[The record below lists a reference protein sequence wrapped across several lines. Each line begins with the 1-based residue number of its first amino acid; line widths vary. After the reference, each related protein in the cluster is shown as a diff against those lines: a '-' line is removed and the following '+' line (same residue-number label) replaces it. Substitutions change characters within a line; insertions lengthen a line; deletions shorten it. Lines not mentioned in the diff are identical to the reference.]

1 MGERRERF
9 EQQLEKAAKAANRK
23 DSLFRRVM
31 ARTILIFFVCAGLIV
46 GMVGVFISG
55 ILIMG
60 GTKLLSDIWEQSS
73 DPFFF
78 FGLFSVLVGGTGG
91 LVLGMLVWDF
101 LMRKTDF
108 ITDETRRTL
117 WRS

>member
-9 EQQLEKAAKAANRK
+9 ERQLEREAKAANRK
-23 DSLFRRVM
+23 DTLFRRVM
-31 ARTILIFFVCAGLIV
+31 ARIMLLFFGCAGLIV
-46 GMVGVFISG
+46 GMVGIFISG
-55 ILIMG
+55 ILMMG
-60 GTKLLSDIWEQSS
+60 GTKLLSDIWERSN

-78 FGLFSVLVGGTGG
+78 FGLFSVVVGGTGG

-108 ITDETRRTL
+108 ITHETRRAL

>member
-1 MGERRERF
+1 MGQRRERF
-9 EQQLEKAAKAANRK
+9 ERQLEKAANKE
-23 DSLFRRVM
+23 DTLFRRVV
-31 ARTILIFFVCAGLIV
+31 ARIILLFLGCVGLIV
-46 GMVGVFISG
+46 GMLGVFISG

-60 GTKLLSDIWEQSS
+60 GTKLLSDIWEQSN

-91 LVLGMLVWDF
+91 LILGVLAWDF
-101 LMRKTDF
+101 LMRKTSF
-108 ITDETRRTL
+108 ITDETRRSL